1 MTSDCL
7 PHQVRITDFGL
18 ATSGEG
24 RAAGAVEVGTF
35 RWMAPE
41 VVRREAY
48 STSADVYSF
57 AMVLVELITH
67 EVPFATWEARQAAAA
82 VAFHNVRPALP
93 EATPLALVELLT
105 RCWRQ
110 AAAHRPSFA
119 DVVQQ
124 LGAVRAALSADELA
138 WLAAPDGQ
146 QCEQARP
153 QRG

>member
-1 MTSDCL
+1 M
-7 PHQVRITDFGL
+7 RITDFGL

-24 RAAGAVEVGTF
+24 RAAGSVEVGTF

-48 STSADVYSF
+48 STSADVYSL

-153 QRG
+153 QGG